1 MILAADFKGA
11 GKSIRDVSTVKPS
24 GEVVDSKGE
33 VISTVPVYET
43 VEADGSTSLYIVIAV
58 VAILVL
64 LSLAVITMMKRKQRL
79 AQSVDDASHKA

>member
-1 MILAADFKGA
+1 
-11 GKSIRDVSTVKPS
+11 VKPS

-43 VEADGSTSLYIVIAV
+43 VEADGSPSLALVIAV

-64 LSLAVITMMKRKQRL
+64 LSLAVIIMMKRKQRL
-79 AQSVDDASHKA
+79 AQSVDDSSNKA